1 LQKTIMTA
9 LQRFSRFIGNTFAL
23 WAALFAMAGFLA
35 PSLFTSFI
43 APYIPWLLGIIMFG
57 MGLTLAPSDFKI
69 LGQHPKAVLIG
80 VVAQFVIMPTTA
92 YLLSRAL
99 NLPPEVAIGVVL
111 VGACPG
117 GTASNVMTFLAHGN
131 VALSVAVT
139 SISTLLAPLLTP
151 AVFFLF
157 ANQWIDVSATTMLVS
172 ILQMVLLPIV
182 LGVVAHTLF
191 RKQTAAAIDVL
202 PLISVLAIV
211 LIIGA
216 VVAGSRAQ
224 IIETGLLI
232 FGVVV
237 LHNAIGYALGFLAAK
252 LFGLPYDA
260 QKTLAIEVGM
270 QNSGLGAALAKA
282 HFAMMPLVAV
292 PSAIF
297 SVWHNISGSLL
308 ASYWA
313 TKAEKQAQAAQKE
326 NTTAK

>member
-1 LQKTIMTA
+1 MTA

-69 LGQHPKAVLIG
+69 LGQHPKGVLIG

-92 YLLSRAL
+92 YLLSLAL

-117 GTASNVMTFLAHGN
+117 GTASNVMTYLARGN

-326 NTTAK
+326 NTAAK

>member
-1 LQKTIMTA
+1 MTA

-57 MGLTLAPSDFKI
+57 MELTLAPSDFKI

-92 YLLSRAL
+92 YLLSLAL

-117 GTASNVMTFLAHGN
+117 GTASNVMTFLARGN

-313 TKAEKQAQAAQKE
+313 TKAEKQAQTAQKE
-326 NTTAK
+326 KGLY

>member
-1 LQKTIMTA
+1 MNV
-9 LQRFSRFIGNTFAL
+9 LQRFSRFIGKTFAL
-23 WAALFAMAGFLA
+23 WAALFAMAGFVL
-35 PSLFTSFI
+35 PDVFIQLI
-43 APYIPWLLGIIMFG
+43 APYIPWLLGIVMFG
-57 MGLTLAPSDFKI
+57 MGLTLTPSDFKI

-92 YLLSRAL
+92 YLLSLAL
-99 NLPPEVAIGVVL
+99 NLPAEVAVGVIL
-111 VGACPG
+111 VGSCPG
-117 GTASNVMTFLAHGN
+117 GTASNVMTFLARGN

-139 SISTLLAPLLTP
+139 SITTLLAPLITP
-151 AVFFLF
+151 AVFYLF
-157 ANQWIDVSATTMLVS
+157 AHQWLDIAAAKMLGD
-172 ILQMVLLPIV
+172 ILKMVLLPIV

-191 RKQTAAAIDVL
+191 RKQTEAAVDIL
-202 PLISVLAIV
+202 PLVSVLAIV

-216 VVAGSRAQ
+216 VVAGSRRQ

-237 LHNAIGYALGFLAAK
+237 LHNAIGYALGFLSAK
-252 LFGLPYDA
+252 MFKLPYDA

-270 QNSGLGAALAKA
+270 QNSGLGAALAKG
-282 HFAMMPLVAV
+282 HFAAMPLVAV

-313 TKAEKQAQAAQKE
+313 AKAEKAEQGAAKAQE
-326 NTTAK
+326 NPEQQ

>member
-1 LQKTIMTA
+1 MNV
-9 LQRFSRFIGNTFAL
+9 LQRFSRLVGKTFAL
-23 WAALFAMAGFLA
+23 WAALFAMAGFVV
-35 PSLFTSFI
+35 PDVFI
-43 APYIPWLLGIIMFG
+43 QLVAPYIPWLLGIVMFG
-57 MGLTLAPSDFKI
+57 MGLTLTPADFKI

-92 YLLSRAL
+92 YLLSLAL
-99 NLPPEVAIGVVL
+99 NLPKEVAIGVVL
-111 VGACPG
+111 VGSCPG
-117 GTASNVMTFLAHGN
+117 GTASNVMTFLARGN

-139 SISTLLAPLLTP
+139 SITTLLAPLLTP
-151 AVFFLF
+151 AVFYLF
-157 ANQWIDVSATTMLVS
+157 AHEWLDISAAAMLMS
-172 ILQMVLLPIV
+172 ILKMVLLPIV

-191 RKQTAAAIDVL
+191 RKQTEAAADVL
-202 PLISVLAIV
+202 PLVSVLAIV

-216 VVAGSRAQ
+216 VVAGSRQQ

-237 LHNAIGYALGFLAAK
+237 LHNAIGYALGFLSAK
-252 LFGLPYDA
+252 LFRLPYDA

-270 QNSGLGAALAKA
+270 QNSGLGAALAKG
-282 HFAMMPLVAV
+282 HFAAMPLVAV

-313 TKAEKQAQAAQKE
+313 AKAEKAEQEAAKAQE
-326 NTTAK
+326 NPGQ

>member
-1 LQKTIMTA
+1 MTA

-117 GTASNVMTFLAHGN
+117 GTASNVMTFLARGN

-157 ANQWIDVSATTMLVS
+157 ANQWINVSATTMLVS
-172 ILQMVLLPIV
+172 ILQMVLLP
-182 LGVVAHTLF
+182 
-191 RKQTAAAIDVL
+191 
-202 PLISVLAIV
+202 IV

-313 TKAEKQAQAAQKE
+313 TKAEKQAQAAQKG
-326 NTTAK
+326 NTAAK